1 MSSSHRESVIVVDF
15 GGQYAQLIA
24 RRVRELHVY
33 SEIWPHSVSLER
45 FHKERPQAIIF
56 SGGPSSVKTEGAPR
70 IDPGVFDLGIPI
82 LGICYG
88 MQLMADVL
96 GGEVV
101 HAELKEYGRAALQI
115 DQPGQLLAG
124 LGEET
129 PVWMSHGD
137 SVHGLPP
144 GFELMAHSD
153 NTPVAAISDEA
164 RSLYGVQFHPEVG
177 HTLKGQEILRNFLF
191 GVAKCNPDWSMA
203 SFIDEAISRIRQQ
216 VGTAQVLCGLSG
228 GIDSAVAAVLVH
240 RAVGDQLTSI
250 FVDHG
255 LLRKGEAEQV
265 VRIFR
270 GDLGMKLVASDAKK
284 RFLDRLA
291 GVTDPERKRKIIG
304 AEFIRVFEA
313 EATALGSVDYL
324 VQGTLYPDVVESGTA
339 TAAVIKSHHNVGGL
353 PEDMKFK
360 LIEPLREL
368 FKDEVREIARRL
380 GLPDEIVHRQPF
392 PGPGLAVRCLGEVTE
407 EKLVVLREADAIV
420 TEEITKAGLNNAI
433 WQAFAVLP
441 DVQSVGV
448 MGDERTYAHLIA
460 IRSVDSQDAMT
471 ADWTRLPFELLDLM
485 SRRIVN
491 EVRGVNRVV
500 YDITSK
506 PPGTIEWE

>member
-1 MSSSHRESVIVVDF
+1 MSADHRHSVVVVDF

-33 SEIWPHSVSLER
+33 SEIWPHSTPLAR
-45 FHKERPQAIIF
+45 FQQQRPQAIIF
-56 SGGPSSVKTEGAPR
+56 SGGPSSVKTLAAPR
-70 IDPGVFDLGIPI
+70 IDPGVFDLGVPI

-88 MQLMADVL
+88 MQLMADLL

-101 HAELKEYGRAALQI
+101 HAELKEYGRTPLQI
-115 DQPGQLLAG
+115 DQPCQLFAG
-124 LGEET
+124 LGAET
-129 PVWMSHGD
+129 VVWMSHGD
-137 SVHGLPP
+137 SVHQFPP
-144 GFELMAHSD
+144 GFELLAHSQ
-153 NTPVAAISDEA
+153 NTPVAAIGHPA
-164 RSLYGVQFHPEVG
+164 RGLYGVQFHPEVV
-177 HTLKGQEILRNFLF
+177 HTVMGQQILQNFLF
-191 GVAKCNPDWSMA
+191 DVADCQADWNMA
-203 SFIDEAISRIRQQ
+203 TFIEDTIAGIRER
-216 VGTAQVLCGLSG
+216 VGDRQVLCGMSG
-228 GIDSAVAAVLVH
+228 GIDSSVAAVLVH

-265 VRIFR
+265 VHIFR
-270 GDLGMKLVASDAKK
+270 DQLGMKLVAVDAAK
-284 RFLDRLA
+284 RFLSRLA

-304 AEFIRVFEA
+304 GEFIRVFEA
-313 EATALGSVDYL
+313 EAGKLGEVDYL

-339 TAAVIKSHHNVGGL
+339 TAAVIKTHHNVGGL
-353 PEDMKFK
+353 PEDMHFQ

-368 FKDEVREIARRL
+368 FKDEVREIARQL
-380 GLPDEIVHRQPF
+380 GLPDEVVHRQPF
-392 PGPGLAVRCLGEVTE
+392 PGPGLAVRCLGEVTA
-407 EKLVVLREADAIV
+407 EKLSVLREADAIV
-420 TEEITKAGLNNAI
+420 TDEIRKAGLYNQI

-441 DVQSVGV
+441 NVQSVGV

-471 ADWTRLPFELLDLM
+471 ADWSRLPLDLLDQM

>member
-1 MSSSHRESVIVVDF
+1 MSSSHRESVVVVDF

-33 SEIWPHSVSLER
+33 SEIWPYSASLER
-45 FHKERPQAIIF
+45 FKQERPQAIIF
-56 SGGPSSVKTEGAPR
+56 SGGPSSVKTVAAPR
-70 IDPGVFDLGIPI
+70 INPGVFELGIPI

-101 HAELKEYGRAALQI
+101 HADLKEYGRTTLQI
-115 DQPGQLLAG
+115 DQPGQLFSG
-124 LGEET
+124 LGEEAS
-129 PVWMSHGD
+129 VWMSHGD
-137 SVHGLPP
+137 SVHQLPP
-144 GFELMAHSD
+144 GFELAAHTD
-153 NTPVAAISDEA
+153 NTPVAAISNEA
-164 RSLYGVQFHPEVG
+164 RLLYGVQFHPEVV
-177 HTLKGQEILRNFLF
+177 HTVMGQELLHNFLF
-191 GVAKCNPDWSMA
+191 KVADCSADWSMA
-203 SFIDEAISRIRQQ
+203 SFIDETIERIRQQ
-216 VGTAQVLCGLSG
+216 VGQAQVLCGLSG

-270 GDLGMKLVASDAKK
+270 GDLGLKLVAVDAKD
-284 RFLDRLA
+284 RFLSRLA
-291 GVTDPERKRKIIG
+291 GVSEPERKRKIIG
-304 AEFIRVFEA
+304 AEFIRVFEG
-313 EATALGSVDYL
+313 EAASLGSVDYL

-339 TAAVIKSHHNVGGL
+339 TAALIKTHHNVGGL
-353 PEDMKFK
+353 PDDMQFR

-407 EKLVVLREADAIV
+407 EKLLVLREADAIV
-420 TEEITKAGLNNAI
+420 TEEISKAGLNNAI

-441 DVQSVGV
+441 NVQSVGV